1 MLQSSFDAIISSNE
15 NNCKRFNIMWTTK
28 KENPRGFS
36 FLLPFQY
43 RRLFPAEQF
52 LDGIHAG
59 ACNVLVDGA
68 GAGFVVEGTLVGVCV
83 DIPLV

>member
-1 MLQSSFDAIISSNE
+1 MLLYSNYIINGSMQQLPRDE
-15 NNCKRFNIMWTTK
+15 HLKRRTRAGSPFYFRLI
-28 KENPRGFS
+28 
-36 FLLPFQY
+36 PFQY